1 MNYKIANEKYK
12 QKKLENEVGN
22 ITDTD
27 LLKEMAELEKAT
39 SLKEKAD
46 YKYNVSVEALKMLIE
61 K

>member
-1 MNYKIANEKYK
+1 MKFK

-22 ITDTD
+22 ITDAD
-27 LLKEMAELEKAT
+27 LLNEMTELEKAA

-46 YKYNVSVEALKMLIE
+46 YKYSVSVEALKMLIE